1 MSRDIT
7 LLHPEVQ
14 NIIPKFLEQC
24 KNNGLIVKITDTL
37 RTKQEQDNLYAQGR
51 TKPGNIVT
59 WVKYPYSNHN
69 WGMAFDIC
77 RNDGKGAYNDTDGWF
92 FKVGQIGKKLGLTW
106 GGDWKDTPDKPHFE
120 LTKYGDTNTLAKK
133 YNTPENFK
141 KTWQKQEVKQYMF
154 VNRDYSYNGKTKS
167 FKIINE
173 QGENY
178 IKVRDLAELLNKNI
192 KYDANTKMTTL
203 EDILQNIN
211 ILINNEE
218 HNINAINC
226 NGFNFANIRQLGD
239 LLGYTVGFDE
249 KLGKIYFNIKNTIL
263 DKIKNIK
270 EVGAI

>member
-141 KTWQKQEVKQYMF
+141 KTWQKEETYLF
-154 VNRDYSYNGKTKS
+154 VNRDYKYNNKIKS
-167 FKIINE
+167 FNVIN
-173 QGENY
+173 QNGENY
-178 IKVRDLAELLNKNI
+178 ISLRDLCELLNKKIN
-192 KYDANTKMTTL
+192 YDNNTKLTTL
-203 EDILQNIN
+203 DDVIENKP
-211 ILINNEE
+211 ILINDKEK
-218 HNINAINC
+218 NISFINSNQFNYLNAREI
-226 NGFNFANIRQLGD
+226 GD
-239 LLGYTVGFDE
+239 ALGY
-249 KLGKIYFNIKNTIL
+249 
-263 DKIKNIK
+263 
-270 EVGAI
+270 EVGYNEKENKIFFKLKKSI